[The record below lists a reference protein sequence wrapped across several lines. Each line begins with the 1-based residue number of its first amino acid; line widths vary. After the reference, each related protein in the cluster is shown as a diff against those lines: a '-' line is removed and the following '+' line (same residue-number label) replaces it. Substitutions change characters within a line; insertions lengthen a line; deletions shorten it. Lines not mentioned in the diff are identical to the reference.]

1 MSVGDINIA
10 IIVVFVVF
18 FAGLWGWTYR
28 EFIQKINK
36 DINDIKELNLELSVF
51 NHENAEQSF
60 QEIDRIFDKS
70 NICVSSWEGYSSAM
84 IRYQDYNGF
93 DHIYSTVDSEEYFNF
108 EAMTVGFNMSFW
120 QNLGSIFT
128 GLGIL
133 GTFLGLTFGVGAIAV
148 NVNDVDLMKIGIG
161 NLLSGLSTAFGT
173 SIFGILSAICYN
185 AFVYKL
191 KIEKIEKEIIVLNNK
206 LNSMFTRKIAEQILC
221 DTYQKAEE
229 QAVQFNE
236 FSSQLAIS
244 IGDAL
249 ANKLEDSELATDMKD
264 VKSSLEN
271 IEKIMTNDLGIIIG
285 QAIADNFSN
294 KFEATF
300 EALNESIS
308 RLGTTGL
315 DAVRDTIE
323 QGTSAQIDAFSKN
336 LSATSS
342 VLEAASVRLVETSSS
357 VNSALIA
364 SINDVID
371 RLEQSTIQSATQLDA
386 QRKSMVSAS
395 ETMSTEINKAL
406 ASLIQQASENRM
418 EMKASHDE
426 MNANIQRA
434 FANTS
439 ESINAL
445 FSESINNTVENI
457 NTEMK
462 KILDASDV
470 SQHKMQ
476 ATTEQINKDMQL
488 SVDIAIKKLND
499 VLALMA
505 TNVEVQQN
513 RLAESNKA
521 TNDSIQASMEN
532 MKLQVE
538 TMIRAHNFNIE
549 EAQKKIISFIND
561 AKSGLS
567 ENQQALEKMSG
578 TITIL
583 IDKAYDTA
591 KAFDTAA
598 EPIKGIADKVQA
610 HTDKMI
616 ALNEVYD
623 EKIHNGISALA
634 EAVEVNRKGYTE
646 LQDNLTEV
654 LNHWREY
661 NVQYGAEKEA
671 IAKIFE
677 KINENLKDY
686 QDKINDSYSNSLEQ
700 YDAALGKAYAQLG
713 SLIED
718 LAEAITDSAQDKSL
732 GMER

>member
-1 MSVGDINIA
+1 M
-10 IIVVFVVF
+10 
-18 FAGLWGWTYR
+18 
-28 EFIQKINK
+28 
-36 DINDIKELNLELSVF
+36 
-51 NHENAEQSF
+51 
-60 QEIDRIFDKS
+60 
-70 NICVSSWEGYSSAM
+70 
-84 IRYQDYNGF
+84 
-93 DHIYSTVDSEEYFNF
+93 
-108 EAMTVGFNMSFW
+108 
-120 QNLGSIFT
+120 
-128 GLGIL
+128 
-133 GTFLGLTFGVGAIAV
+133 
-148 NVNDVDLMKIGIG
+148 
-161 NLLSGLSTAFGT
+161 
-173 SIFGILSAICYN
+173 
-185 AFVYKL
+185 
-191 KIEKIEKEIIVLNNK
+191 
-206 LNSMFTRKIAEQILC
+206 C

-371 RLEQSTIQSATQLDA
+371 RLEQSTTQSATQLDA

-395 ETMSTEINKAL
+395 EIMSTEINKAL

-661 NVQYGAEKEA
+661 NVQYGTEKEA
-671 IAKIFE
+671 IAEIFE
-677 KINENLKDY
+677 EINKNLKDY
-686 QDKINDSYSNSLEQ
+686 HDQINDSYSNSLKQ
-700 YDAALGKAYAQLG
+700 YDDALGKAYAQLG

>member
-1 MSVGDINIA
+1 MSNVA
-10 IIVVFVVF
+10 IWGVF
-18 FAGLWGWTYR
+18 FIALGISMYYMIK
-28 EFIQKINK
+28 EFIIPIRKNI
-36 DINDIKELNLELSVF
+36 DIIKALNLKLSVY
-51 NHENAEQSF
+51 NNENAESEF
-60 QEIDRIFDKS
+60 QEIDRIFLESD
-70 NICVSSWEGYSSAM
+70 ICAEAWKEYFASLIKYK
-84 IRYQDYNGF
+84 DYNDY
-93 DHIYSTVDSEEYFNF
+93 DHIYATLDAEECFNF
-108 EAMTVGFNMSFW
+108 DSMTVGINTSFW

-133 GTFLGLTFGVGAIAV
+133 GTFIGLTVGVEGISV
-148 NVNDVDLMKIGIG
+148 NVNDVDMMKVGIG
-161 NLLSGLSTAFGT
+161 NLLSSLSMAFIT
-173 SIFGILSAICYN
+173 SIAGISAAILYN
-185 AFVYKL
+185 TYGYKL
-191 KIEKIEKEIIVLNNK
+191 LTEKIENEIKCLNNK
-206 LNSMFTRKIAEQILC
+206 LNSIFTRKIAEQILC

-271 IEKIMTNDLGIIIG
+271 IENIMANDLGRIIG

-308 RLGTTGL
+308 KLGTTGL

-342 VLEAASVRLVETSSS
+342 VLEAASTRLVETSSS

-364 SINDVID
+364 SINDVIG
-371 RLEQSTIQSATQLDA
+371 RLEQSATQSANQLDE

-406 ASLIQQASENRM
+406 ASLIQQASENRL

-426 MNANIQRA
+426 MNANIQRS

-445 FSESINNTVENI
+445 FSESITNTVENI
-457 NTEMK
+457 SNEMQ

-476 ATTEQINKDMQL
+476 ATTEQINKNMQL
-488 SVDIAIKKLND
+488 SVDTAIKKLND
-499 VLALMA
+499 VLAVMA

-513 RLAESNKA
+513 KLAESNKA
-521 TNDSIQASMEN
+521 TNDSIQTAMEN
-532 MKLQVE
+532 MKTQVE

-561 AKSGLS
+561 AKSGLA

-578 TITIL
+578 TITVL

-598 EPIKGIADKVQA
+598 EPIKGIADKVQE

-616 ALNEVYD
+616 ALNEAYD

-634 EAVEVNRKGYTE
+634 EAVEVNREGYTE

-661 NVQYGAEKEA
+661 NVQYVTEKEA
-671 IAKIFE
+671 IAEIFE
-677 KINENLKDY
+677 NINKNLKEYHD
-686 QDKINDSYSNSLEQ
+686 QINDSYSNSLKQ
-700 YDAALGKAYAQLG
+700 YDAALSKACATL
-713 SLIED
+713 SSVIED
-718 LAEAITDSAQDKSL
+718 LNDAITDSAEDKSF

>member
-1 MSVGDINIA
+1 MSVGDINSV
-10 IIVVFVVF
+10 IVVAFCIIFVGVSV
-18 FAGLWGWTYR
+18 WTYKK
-28 EFIQKINK
+28 FYKKVKNDTDKIKN
-36 DINDIKELNLELSVF
+36 LNMELSVF
-51 NHENAEQSF
+51 NNENAEENYS
-60 QEIDRIFDKS
+60 EIDRIFHASD
-70 NICVSSWEGYSSAM
+70 ICLKSWEGYSSAM
-84 IRYQDYNGF
+84 IRFQDYNGF
-93 DHIYSTVDSEEYFNF
+93 DHVYSTIDSDEYFNF
-108 EAMTVGFNMSFW
+108 ESMTVGINMPFW

-133 GTFLGLTFGVGAIAV
+133 GTFFGLTVGVAGISV
-148 NVNDVDLMKIGIG
+148 NVNDVDLMKVGIG
-161 NLLSGLSTAFGT
+161 NLLSSLSTAFIT
-173 SIFGILSAICYN
+173 SIIGIVAAILYN
-185 AFVYKL
+185 TLVYKL
-191 KIEKIEKEIIVLNNK
+191 YTEKIEKEIIVLNNK

-271 IEKIMTNDLGIIIG
+271 IETIMANDLGRIIG

-308 RLGTTGL
+308 KLGTTGL

-342 VLEAASVRLVETSSS
+342 VLEAASARLVATSSS

-364 SINDVID
+364 SINDVIG
-371 RLEQSTIQSATQLDA
+371 RLEQSTTQSANQLDE

-406 ASLIQQASENRM
+406 ASLIQQASENRL

-426 MNANIQRA
+426 MNANIQRS

-445 FSESINNTVENI
+445 FSKSITNTVENI
-457 NTEMK
+457 SNEMQ

-488 SVDIAIKKLND
+488 SVDTAIKKLND
-499 VLALMA
+499 VLTVMA

-521 TNDSIQASMEN
+521 TNDSIQTAMEN

-561 AKSGLS
+561 AKSGLA

-578 TITIL
+578 TITVL

-598 EPIKGIADKVQA
+598 EPIKGIADKMQE

-616 ALNEVYD
+616 ALNEAYD

-634 EAVEVNRKGYTE
+634 EAVEVNREGYTE

-661 NVQYGAEKEA
+661 NVQYGTEKEA
-671 IAKIFE
+671 IAEIFE
-677 KINENLKDY
+677 NINNNLKEYHD
-686 QDKINDSYSNSLEQ
+686 QINDSYSNSLKQ

-713 SLIED
+713 SLIEE
-718 LAEAITDSAQDKSL
+718 LAEAIADSAQQESL
-732 GMER
+732 DMER